1 MSGSVVNVVVTTLLG
16 EKVPLAIDSG
26 TTGAKLK
33 DLVRQKAEVP
43 KQFRLGFKSVGLA
56 AKRALSEAG
65 IPDGAEIW
73 MSKSESPPTLS
84 GHAQALGRVA
94 RGKQVA
100 GSIKHAIAAVDGN
113 LTRAINTRADRTDAK
128 IDANLVATTEIL
140 SRINGEEVPRVPGQ
154 TDIARMKQLRSTKHN
169 ADQELTDIKERERL
183 RKRQNK
189 IDDNS
194 AMHDA
199 AVVAEGAFQTGFQN
213 IDSVQKCVEMGKALA
228 ARKRQL
234 KLEEAVVVE
243 GQPAEKK
250 PRKGSKAWK
259 AAEAAKALAVPD
271 ALQLESNATD
281 LAASD
286 EEDTLRDPVM
296 DVAALSAVSVVSTT
310 N

>member
-169 ADQELTDIKERERL
+169 ADQELTDIKERERV
-183 RKRQNK
+183 RKLQNK
-189 IDDNS
+189 KVDNDTILQGAAIADGAVQS
-194 AMHDA
+194 AFQDITSLEDLETNRKAMNKAYA
-199 AVVAEGAFQTGFQN
+199 AQKKRMRQAAEGPP
-213 IDSVQKCVEMGKALA
+213 A
-228 ARKRQL
+228 A
-234 KLEEAVVVE
+234 
-243 GQPAEKK
+243 KK
-250 PRKGSKAWK
+250 PLKGSKA
-259 AAEAAKALAVPD
+259 AGQTTLAETTDQPS
-271 ALQLESNATD
+271 EATGETSG
-281 LAASD
+281 A
-286 EEDTLRDPVM
+286 EDGL
-296 DVAALSAVSVVSTT
+296 
-310 N
+310 